1 MKKFPREIVG
11 TADAIVI
18 LAAVVAGDYH
28 QALVQVRPDP
38 DLLKAE
44 IKGRNE

>member
-11 TADAIVI
+11 TADAT
-18 LAAVVAGDYH
+18 LAAVVAGDYQ